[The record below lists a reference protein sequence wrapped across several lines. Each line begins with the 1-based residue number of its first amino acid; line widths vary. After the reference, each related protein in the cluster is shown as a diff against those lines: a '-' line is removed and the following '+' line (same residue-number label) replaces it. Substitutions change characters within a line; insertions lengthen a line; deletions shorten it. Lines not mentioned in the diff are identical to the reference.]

1 MLRALVLLL
10 FLANLL
16 FYLWTQGWLT
26 AVVGVQPGGEHEPE
40 RLARQIH
47 PEAVRVL
54 PPEPAS
60 QAASGAAT
68 AGALPTPAAAASDD
82 GAASATPTAPAQPAS
97 VPVAL
102 ACLEAGPYS
111 LTERLQVESRL
122 KTVLQPDDWQDR
134 SRERPGAWMVYMGR
148 YASEDQLRKKEEELR
163 RIKIDY
169 TVVRSPPELMWG
181 LSLGLFEQHANAEAA
196 LASALQRGVRTAHLV
211 TARQPQITHTL
222 RVPQA
227 TPAMQARLQGL
238 PADTW
243 LGRELKACSTAPTA
257 PATLAD

>member
-60 QAASGAAT
+60 E
-68 AGALPTPAAAASDD
+68 
-82 GAASATPTAPAQPAS
+82 AASAATSTASAPAVAASAEAPAS
-97 VPVAL
+97 AASTALVAVARAASAPVAL
-102 ACLEAGPYS
+102 ACLEVGPYS

-122 KTVLQPDDWQDR
+122 KTVLQRDDWQDR
-134 SRERPGAWMVYMGR
+134 THERPGAWMVYMGR
-148 YASEDQLRKKEEELR
+148 YASEDLLRKKEDELR
-163 RIKIDY
+163 RIGIDY
-169 TVVRSPPELMWG
+169 TVVRNPPELMWG
-181 LSLGLFEQHANAEAA
+181 LSLGLFEQRANAEAA

-227 TPAMQARLQGL
+227 TPAMQASLQAL
-238 PADTW
+238 PASTW
-243 LGRELKACSTAPTA
+243 LGRELKAC
-257 PATLAD
+257 PATPTN